1 MTALADPTG
10 SSAGATPGT
19 LAVCHS
25 VMRHHAR
32 TFSLAATLL
41 PSSVRDDAAV
51 VYAFCRQA
59 DDTVDGIEDPAVAA
73 ARLQR
78 LRDAL
83 EDSVRQR
90 HTGDPMVVAFA
101 ELTRRRAIPLRVPE
115 ELLAGMEMDLR
126 QAQYPTLDGLLLYC
140 YRAAGTV
147 GLMMARVMGVSS
159 GRALTQAIHLGIAM
173 QLTNICRDVLEDWGR
188 GRLYLPSELL
198 ARAGCSGLGEHLGH
212 PFPAGAVPGVAEVV
226 RVLLALADRYYASA
240 DEGLLAL
247 PWHCSVAVRS
257 AREIYAAIGEEL
269 ARRGHDIRLGR
280 VAVSPARKAWLLLWS
295 VLRSLGELP
304 SRIVRAAPSHPE
316 RGGVDANDFIRL

>member
-1 MTALADPTG
+1 VTATADPAA
-10 SSAGATPGT
+10 SSAGATQGT

-25 VMRHHAR
+25 VMQHHAR
-32 TFSLAATLL
+32 TFSLAAALL
-41 PSSVRDDAAV
+41 PSSIRDDAAV
-51 VYAFCRQA
+51 TYAFCRHA
-59 DDTVDGIEDPAVAA
+59 DDIVDGIEDRAVAA

-83 EDSVRQR
+83 EDSVGQR
-90 HTGDPMVVAFA
+90 HTGDPMVAAFA
-101 ELTRRRAIPLRVPE
+101 EVMRRCAIPLRVPQ

-126 QAQYPTLDGLLLYC
+126 QSRYPTLDGLLLYC

-147 GLMMARVMGVSS
+147 GLMMARVMGVS
-159 GRALTQAIHLGIAM
+159 GGPALTRAVHLGIAM

-188 GRLYLPSELL
+188 SRLYLPSELL
-198 ARAGCSGLGEHLGH
+198 ARAGCSGLEEHLGD
-212 PFPAGAVPGVAEVV
+212 PFPAAAVPGVAEVV
-226 RVLLALADRYYASA
+226 RLLLAMADRYYASA

-247 PWHCSVAVRS
+247 PWHCSVAVRT

-280 VAVSPARKAWLLLWS
+280 VAVSPPRKGWLLVWS

-304 SRIVRAAPSHPE
+304 SRVARAAPSHPE
-316 RGGVDANDFIRL
+316 RGGVDAHDFIRL

>member
-1 MTALADPTG
+1 MTATAVPAG
-10 SSAGATPGT
+10 SSAGVTPGT

-32 TFSLAATLL
+32 TFSLAAALL
-41 PSSVRDDAAV
+41 PAGVRDDAAV
-51 VYAFCRQA
+51 VYAFCRHA
-59 DDTVDGIEDPAVAA
+59 DDTVDGIEDRAVAA

-83 EDSVRQR
+83 EDSVGQR

-101 ELTRRRAIPLRVPE
+101 EVMRRRAIPLHVPE

-126 QAQYPTLDGLLLYC
+126 QARYPTLDGLLLYC

-147 GLMMARVMGVSS
+147 GLMMARVMGVS
-159 GRALTQAIHLGIAM
+159 GGPALTRAVHLGIAM

-188 GRLYLPSELL
+188 SRLYLPSELL

-212 PFPAGAVPGVAEVV
+212 PFPGAAVPGVAEVV
-226 RVLLALADRYYASA
+226 RFLLALADRYYASA

-247 PWHCSVAVRS
+247 PWHCSVAVRT

-280 VAVSPARKAWLLLWS
+280 VAVAPARKGWLLVWS
-295 VLRSLGELP
+295 VLRGLGELP
-304 SRIVRAAPSHPE
+304 SRMARAAPSHPE